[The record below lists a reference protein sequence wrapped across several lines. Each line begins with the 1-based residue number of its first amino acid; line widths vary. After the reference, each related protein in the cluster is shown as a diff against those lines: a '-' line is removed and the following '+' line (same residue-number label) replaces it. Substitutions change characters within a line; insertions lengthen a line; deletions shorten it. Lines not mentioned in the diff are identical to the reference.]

1 MIKMMIDLNLDAD
14 TKENGDDWPQF
25 RWGEDDRQIKSD
37 KRKASDW
44 AESHKTSQSH
54 ATIAKNDTF
63 GLFCCPSLC
72 LFGILEQ
79 NPKLALN

>member
-1 MIKMMIDLNLDAD
+1 MIDEA
-14 TKENGDDWPQF
+14 
-25 RWGEDDRQIKSD
+25 QIKSD

-72 LFGILEQ
+72 LFGILEH
-79 NPKLALN
+79 NPKLALMGLKICVTFKLNWSTIFFL